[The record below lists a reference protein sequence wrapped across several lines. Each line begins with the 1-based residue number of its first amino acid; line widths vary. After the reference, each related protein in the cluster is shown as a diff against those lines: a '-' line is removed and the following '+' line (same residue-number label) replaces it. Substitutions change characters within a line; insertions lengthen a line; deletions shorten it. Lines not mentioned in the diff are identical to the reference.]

1 MYSYVAY
8 PAVRLEGNNIIE
20 GEVYNVSAE
29 TLEKLDKIEGFSDK
43 LDLKSPNN
51 FYRRVLIP
59 VNLNGKIVQAYI
71 YEINRSKKEMETYK
85 IVEEPN
91 WANYYIRTHKPITS
105 RFYSF

>member
-1 MYSYVAY
+1 MLI

-29 TLEKLDKIEGFSDK
+29 TLDKIEGFSDK

-59 VNLNGKIVQAYI
+59 VNLNGKIVQHI
-71 YEINRSKKEMETYK
+71 YEINRSKKEMK
-85 IVEEPN
+85 LI
-91 WANYYIRTHKPITS
+91 K
-105 RFYSF
+105 